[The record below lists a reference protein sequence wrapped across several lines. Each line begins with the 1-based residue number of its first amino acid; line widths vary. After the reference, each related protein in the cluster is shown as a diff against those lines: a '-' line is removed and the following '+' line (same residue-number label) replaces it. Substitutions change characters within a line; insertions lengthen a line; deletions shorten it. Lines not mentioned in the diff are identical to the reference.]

1 VSGGFQG
8 AWPNG
13 GATGPK
19 RQDHESALLAL
30 EWKVNDADEM
40 TRIFG
45 LIGVPSSAGAHYP
58 GQEKAPAALRRAGLA
73 TRLAGAGISI
83 LDYGDLPSKC
93 CGVDPITRNIDRIA
107 DVRTICSKRRSLC
120 RKNRARSTNPF

>member
-1 VSGGFQG
+1 M
-8 AWPNG
+8 
-13 GATGPK
+13 
-19 RQDHESALLAL
+19 
-30 EWKVNDADEM
+30 DADEM

-73 TRLAGAGISI
+73 TRLAGVGISI

-93 CGVDPITRNIDRIA
+93 CRVDPTTRNIDRIA
-107 DVRTICSKRRSLC
+107 DVRTVAANVAASVEKIVSAQQTPLVIGGDCTITIGVVAALVGSQPEL
-120 RKNRARSTNPF
+120 AWMAD